1 MLGIG
6 TSSPTVVQQWNAVP
20 YDRPLARTED
30 VVRFLR
36 RAFAGERISDEFAT
50 FTVDGFRLG
59 RLPAVPPPIVI
70 AALRRRMLELAGR
83 EGDGVVLTCL
93 SADDV
98 AAVLPVVREAA
109 ATAGREEPEVVAWVT
124 VCPSTDAEAVRAM
137 ARRRLVGYLTVP
149 SYQAFHA
156 DLGRADVL
164 APMHDAWAAGDRRAA
179 AAAIPDAVL
188 DDLVVHGA
196 PEACRDQ
203 LARFTANGVTTLVL
217 EALPGVVEPLGA
229 LQALGI
235 R

>member
-156 DLGRADVL
+156 DLGRAGAL
-164 APMHDAWAAGDRRAA
+164 APMHDAWAAGDRRGA